1 MKLVMS
7 EFIYRPN
14 SPLTQS
20 YKLSRKYFPTVT
32 MSKEINNLK
41 YSYKSILKVKNEAM
55 FIFVNSI
62 LPDNRT
68 FKVKIK

>member
-1 MKLVMS
+1 
-7 EFIYRPN
+7 
-14 SPLTQS
+14 
-20 YKLSRKYFPTVT
+20 

-55 FIFVNSI
+55 FIFVDSI

-68 FKVKIK
+68 FKVNNK